1 MPSSGPTRS
10 YLANTGGSAMSPTCP
25 CGSGQTL
32 ADCCARYHNDNGNLP
47 GSAEALM
54 RSRYSAYVLGLVEY
68 LVSSTLPVQQR
79 QLDRAAISAWSSQSQ
94 WLGLEVQSSQLLAG
108 QPAHALVS
116 FIARWQDEGG
126 AQAQHE
132 RSAFVQVEQR
142 WYFLD
147 PSVPLKASRNDP
159 CPCGGGQKF
168 KKCCAPYQP

>member
-1 MPSSGPTRS
+1 
-10 YLANTGGSAMSPTCP
+10 
-25 CGSGQTL
+25 
-32 ADCCARYHNDNGNLP
+32 
-47 GSAEALM
+47 M
-54 RSRYSAYVLGLVEY
+54 RSRYSAYVLGVIDY
-68 LVSSTLPVQQR
+68 LVSSTLPVQQA
-79 QLDRAAISAWSSQSQ
+79 QLDRSAISAWSSQSQ

-116 FIARWQDEGG
+116 FIAHWQDEGG
-126 AQAQHE
+126 TQAQHE